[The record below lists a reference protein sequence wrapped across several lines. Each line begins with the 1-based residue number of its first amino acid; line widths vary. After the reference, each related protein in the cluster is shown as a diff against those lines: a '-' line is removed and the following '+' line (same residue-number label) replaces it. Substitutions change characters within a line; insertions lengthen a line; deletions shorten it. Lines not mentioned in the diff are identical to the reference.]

1 MSVPLVSVVIPAFN
15 AESFITDTVRKIQA
29 CFESVPIDGEILI
42 VDDGSTDGTADA
54 IPRGPNV
61 RLFTFGINKGKGA
74 ALREG
79 FRHAAGQVVLFTDA
93 DLPYGADSIPLAV
106 YLIRERGYQAVI
118 GDRSLPSSGQAPPVQ
133 ISRRILSSL
142 CSLFVRTML
151 IGGIADTQCG
161 FKAFQGDVARELS
174 RLMRIERFAVD
185 IEILYLLLRYRL
197 EIKRMPVTAREN
209 TTSTVRVL
217 RDSWIAA
224 WDIVRMR
231 LAWSLG
237 RYASPALSKLSSDAL
252 LRARQDALS
261 WLNRGVRG

>member
-15 AESFITDTVRKIQA
+15 AEPFIADTVRKIQA

-61 RLFTFGINKGKGA
+61 RLFTFGINQGKGA

-106 YLIRERGYQAVI
+106 YLIKERGYQAVI
-118 GDRSLPSSGQAPPVQ
+118 GDRTLPSSGHAPPAP
-133 ISRRILSSL
+133 ITRRLLSSL
-142 CSLFVRTML
+142 CSLFVRTLL

-161 FKAFQGDVARELS
+161 FKAFQGDVARELA
-174 RLMRIERFAVD
+174 RLTKVNRFAVD

-197 EIKRMPVTAREN
+197 EIRRFPVRPAGDHP
-209 TTSTVRVL
+209 STVRAF
-217 RDSWIAA
+217 RDSLVAMWDLGRVRLNWALNRYVSPHMVRVFQESTAGAQKNAAA
-224 WDIVRMR
+224 W
-231 LAWSLG
+231 LKSG
-237 RYASPALSKLSSDAL
+237 PA
-252 LRARQDALS
+252 
-261 WLNRGVRG
+261 